1 MSSSY
6 TFVLCII
13 AIVMGAS
20 IIRTYLNKKSQRPEF
35 DAEMEETL
43 AKIDDLEERIQVL
56 ERIIT
61 ENRFDLKKEI
71 ENL

>member
-13 AIVMGAS
+13 AIVMGAN
-20 IIRTYLNKKSQRPEF
+20 IIRSYLKHKSQRPEV
-35 DAEMEETL
+35 DAELEETL

-61 ENRFDLKKEI
+61 ENRFDLKNEI
-71 ENL
+71 DKL